1 MKNAN
6 FIDLLPASL
15 KENKDIIKFSSII
28 DNYLS
33 NIDNIIDKLTIYARL
48 DDGTLEEE
56 YVDALAKTF
65 HLLANESYR
74 FAGTTEQ
81 KRELVRNALI
91 LHKTKGTKYA
101 VERVCNILDMKEAKL
116 TEWFEDGGEPYT
128 FKINAN
134 GKDYVINRKK
144 GISNGST
151 IKSGLDTS
159 LLPVVKVGEE
169 IGLFLS
175 GSANANSNSV
185 DSGVNTSMQQK
196 GQMQNVVEGLN
207 ASSGNRICKA
217 DAPKLPDKSSIKIN
231 SGNFNSK
238 VTSIVFNDA
247 YKGTITVSYNDQDMN
262 KIIEQERARGGCSG
276 NGIGNGKCPF
286 PPTFEFT
293 FKYLVVPNNFQVT
306 LKNNANQS
314 YTTSAISGAI
324 FKNLCQ
330 KANVPYQTFANRS
343 DMRGGSTL
351 GNISNRQVSL
361 HSVDIGI
368 AQLAMHS
375 SYECAGVKD
384 SDYMLEAI
392 TLYYNSDIVINGSD
406 EFAIK

>member
-91 LHKTKGTKYA
+91 LHKTKGTRYA

-134 GKDYVINRKK
+134 AFD
-144 GISNGST
+144 
-151 IKSGLDTS
+151 
-159 LLPVVKVGEE
+159 
-169 IGLFLS
+169 
-175 GSANANSNSV
+175 
-185 DSGVNTSMQQK
+185 
-196 GQMQNVVEGLN
+196 GLN
-207 ASSGNRICKA
+207 EE
-217 DAPKLPDKSSIKIN
+217 
-231 SGNFNSK
+231 
-238 VTSIVFNDA
+238 
-247 YKGTITVSYNDQDMN
+247 TIRLLYAMIDEFKNIRSHV
-262 KIIEQERARGGCSG
+262 AV
-276 NGIGNGKCPF
+276 
-286 PPTFEFT
+286 FEFENNSYGSL
-293 FKYLVVPNNFQVT
+293 YLPAATIYN
-306 LKNNANQS
+306 
-314 YTTSAISGAI
+314 
-324 FKNLCQ
+324 
-330 KANVPYQTFANRS
+330 
-343 DMRGGSTL
+343 
-351 GNISNRQVSL
+351 
-361 HSVDIGI
+361 VDIESRQQCYKENEIQGS
-368 AQLAMHS
+368 M
-375 SYECAGVKD
+375 YVGAGVYVDMDMK
-384 SDYMLEAI
+384 
-392 TLYYNSDIVINGSD
+392 V
-406 EFAIK
+406 